1 MKKYV
6 FTVGGVW
13 VSEPIQVL
21 ANSLEEARESLSAKI
36 AFTGYDVSEQEITET
51 TLVDCDNKEGQ

>member
-21 ANSLEEARESLSAKI
+21 ANSLEEARERLFAKI
-36 AFTGYDVSEQEITET
+36 DSTGYDVSEQEITET
-51 TLVDCDNKEGQ
+51 TLVDSDSKEEQ